1 MKPLV
6 LAVSIGFVLLASCR
20 GVGQDRPLG
29 LPEPAL
35 EGLSLEE
42 AIAARRSVRSY
53 SEDSLSMK
61 ELSQILFA
69 AQGITAT
76 RGNYALRAAPSAGG
90 TYPIEVYAFAER
102 IEGLAPGIYHYLP
115 EGHAIEL
122 VKAGPH
128 GKSLAEVCLGQSMPG
143 EAALSV
149 VLAAVP
155 ERTTSRYGERGIRYV
170 HMEAGHVSQNICLEC
185 ASLGL
190 GAVPIGA
197 FDDRELDRL
206 IGIDGESEISLYV
219 NSIGRIREKRGDSK

>member
-6 LAVSIGFVLLASCR
+6 LAISIGFVLLGSCR
-20 GVGQDRPLG
+20 GVSQDQPIG

-35 EGLSLEE
+35 RGLSLEE

-53 SEDSLSMK
+53 SEDSLSMA

-69 AQGITAT
+69 AQGVTAR
-76 RGNYALRAAPSAGG
+76 RGDYGLRSAPSAGG
-90 TYPIEVYAFAER
+90 TYPIEVYALADR
-102 IEGLAPGIYHYLP
+102 IEGLAPGIYHYEP
-115 EGHAIEL
+115 EGHALEL
-122 VKAGPH
+122 VKAGSH
-128 GKSLAEVCLGQSMPG
+128 GKSLARVCLGQSMPE

-149 VLAAVP
+149 VLTAVP
-155 ERTTSRYGERGIRYV
+155 ERTTLRYGERGIRYV

-197 FDDRELDRL
+197 FDDGQLDRL
-206 IGIDGESEISLYV
+206 IGIDGGQEISLYV
-219 NSIGRIREKRGDSK
+219 NSIGRIREK

>member
-6 LAVSIGFVLLASCR
+6 LAISIGFVLLGSCQ
-20 GVGQDRPLG
+20 VVCQDQPID

-35 EGLSLEE
+35 KGLSVEE

-53 SEDSLSMK
+53 TEDSLSMA

-69 AQGITAT
+69 AQGITGR
-76 RGNYALRAAPSAGG
+76 RGSLALRSAPSAGG
-90 TYPIEVYAFAER
+90 TYPIEVYAFANR

-115 EGHAIEL
+115 EGHRIEL
-122 VKAGPH
+122 VRAGNY
-128 GKSLAEVCLGQSMPG
+128 GESLAGACLGQSMPE

-149 VLAAVP
+149 VLTAVP

-170 HMEAGHVSQNICLEC
+170 HMEAGHIGQNICLEC

-197 FDDRELDRL
+197 YDDRQLDRL
-206 IGIDGESEISLYV
+206 IGIDGEVEMSLYV
-219 NSIGRIREKRGDSK
+219 NSIGRTLEK

>member
-1 MKPLV
+1 MKPFV
-6 LAVSIGFVLLASCR
+6 LAVSIGFVLLGSCR
-20 GVGQDRPLG
+20 GVGQDRPIG

-53 SEDSLSMK
+53 SEDSLSMA

-69 AQGITAT
+69 AQGITAR
-76 RGNYALRAAPSAGG
+76 RGDYALRSAPSAGG
-90 TYPIEVYAFAER
+90 TYPIEVYAFANR
-102 IEGLAPGIYHYLP
+102 IEGLVPGIYHYLP
-115 EGHAIEL
+115 GGHAIEL

-128 GKSLAEVCLGQSMPG
+128 GKSLASVCLGQSMPE

-149 VLAAVP
+149 VLTAVP
-155 ERTTSRYGERGIRYV
+155 ERTMSRYGDRGIRYV
-170 HMEAGHVSQNICLEC
+170 HMEAGHISQNICLEC

-197 FDDRELDRL
+197 FDDTGLNRL
-206 IGIDGESEISLYV
+206 IGLDGEQEISLYV
-219 NSIGRIREKRGDSK
+219 NSIGRISGK